1 MSNIIDNST
10 AKEPIISVF
19 AADIVEY
26 IYKNTKR
33 FSNVAMQDSSIEFDI
48 PITLIVNK
56 SNVKGIISRIDV
68 LCNKAAGDCGLEYE
82 GFKIAERKSIAG
94 CNTEEYQ
101 VITHVFSI
109 VSEDDEV
116 EIDICVIASNLISSK
131 FATITIEP
139 VIENM
144 H

>member
-1 MSNIIDNST
+1 MHYAI
-10 AKEPIISVF
+10 
-19 AADIVEY
+19 
-26 IYKNTKR
+26 R
-33 FSNVAMQDSSIEFDI
+33 H
-48 PITLIVNK
+48 
-56 SNVKGIISRIDV
+56 
-68 LCNKAAGDCGLEYE
+68 E
-82 GFKIAERKSIAG
+82 GFKIVERKSIAG

-101 VITHVFSI
+101 VITNVFSI